1 MIFGRREAVAEPS
14 FTKSSPAHHQSFTG
28 VYVPIFRFAAVMM
41 ESALQ
46 PTDPGPVVTI
56 GGLEIRPAEL
66 QVFVHGNRVNFTV
79 REFQTFYALA
89 ERCDRV
95 VSRSELYAAVW
106 GGDMP
111 HRDRSV
117 DVFVRKVRRKLA
129 AVSPDRTYV
138 HTHFGIGYR
147 FSPERPVG

>member
-1 MIFGRREAVAEPS
+1 
-14 FTKSSPAHHQSFTG
+14 
-28 VYVPIFRFAAVMM
+28 M

-46 PTDPGPVVTI
+46 PSDQAHVVTI

-66 QVFVHGNRVNFTV
+66 QAFAHGARVNFTV
-79 REFQTFYALA
+79 REFETFYALA

-95 VSRSELYAAVW
+95 VSRRELYAAVW
-106 GGDMP
+106 GGEMS

-117 DVFVRKVRRKLA
+117 DVFVRKVRGKLA
-129 AVSPDRTYV
+129 AVSPGWTYV

-147 FSPERPVG
+147 FSPERTLG

>member
-1 MIFGRREAVAEPS
+1 
-14 FTKSSPAHHQSFTG
+14 
-28 VYVPIFRFAAVMM
+28 M
-41 ESALQ
+41 ERALQ
-46 PTDPGPVVTI
+46 PIDSDSVVNI

-66 QVFVHGNRVNFTV
+66 QAFVHGARVNFTV
-79 REFQTFYALA
+79 REFETFYALA

-95 VSRSELYAAVW
+95 VSRAELYGAVW
-106 GGDMP
+106 GGEMP

-129 AVSPDRTYV
+129 AVSPGWTYV

-147 FSPERPVG
+147 CSPERTVR

>member
-1 MIFGRREAVAEPS
+1 V
-14 FTKSSPAHHQSFTG
+14 
-28 VYVPIFRFAAVMM
+28 
-41 ESALQ
+41 L
-46 PTDPGPVVTI
+46 TI

-66 QVFVHGNRVNFTV
+66 QVFVQGARVNFTV
-79 REFQTFYALA
+79 REFETFYALA

-106 GGDMP
+106 GGQMP

-129 AVSPDRTYV
+129 AVSPGWTYKKDLLSKFILYAMGRGQQ
-138 HTHFGIGYR
+138 FGALLDFARIPNVVLKAGR
-147 FSPERPVG
+147 KTVAQFQQG